1 MMSSLKKIKAFS
13 LVETLLYI
21 AIVSTIVVAL
31 TSFLSV
37 NQNTAAR
44 NQTINEVEQQG
55 AQTLELITQTIR
67 NSTSITGPVV
77 GTPGSTLTIVVA
89 DGAKSPTIF
98 DLSSGAIRIKEGAGA
113 AFNITSNRVT
123 ASALTFTDLKPGTQ
137 KDSIKI
143 QFTLTYN
150 NPDSK
155 QVFNYT
161 QTFYATADDR

>member
-1 MMSSLKKIKAFS
+1 MRKQKLKKGFS

-21 AIVSTIVVAL
+21 AIVSTVVVAL

-44 NQTINEVEQQG
+44 NQTINEIDQQG
-55 AQTLELITQTIR
+55 AQILQTITQTIR
-67 NSTSITGPVV
+67 NATSVTGPVV
-77 GTPGSTLTIVVA
+77 GTPGSTLTLVVT

-98 DLSSGAIRIKEGAGA
+98 DLSGGAIRIKEGAGA
-113 AFNITSNRVT
+113 AINISSNRVT
-123 ASALTFTDLKPGTQ
+123 ASAVTFTNLKPGSA

-150 NPDSK
+150 NPNNI
-155 QVFNYT
+155 QIFNYN
-161 QTFYATADDR
+161 QTFNATADLR

>member
-1 MMSSLKKIKAFS
+1 MRKVKLKRGFS

-21 AIVSTIVVAL
+21 AIMSTVVVAL
-31 TSFLSV
+31 VSFLSV

-44 NQTINEVEQQG
+44 NQTINEVEQNG
-55 AQTLELITQTIR
+55 AQIMQLITQTIR

-77 GTPGSTLTIVVA
+77 GTPGSTLTLVVS

-98 DLSSGAIRIKEGAGA
+98 DLTLGAIRIKEGTGT
-113 AFNITSNRVT
+113 AFSISSNRVT
-123 ASALTFTDLKPGTQ
+123 ASALTFTNLKPGSQ

-150 NPDSK
+150 NSSAK

-161 QTFYATADDR
+161 QTFYGTADDR